1 MKTYSI
7 EDLKPFFI
15 GRGTERMC
23 FRAPSDPRCIVKIS
37 PQTRAKQ
44 TLREI
49 DYFRFL
55 QKQNVPFNHIPE
67 FKGEVRVKG
76 YVGFEQAAVLDG
88 NDSVSKPLLSY
99 LHMYCI
105 PGRREKEIFKNLL
118 IELYQ
123 YMYKYNITPCD
134 LNLNNILLNIS
145 KDSYKLVLVDGVG
158 SPFLIPIGQ
167 YVKPLGRKRLERK
180 WKQFAKRDILPI
192 FANGGN

>member
-1 MKTYSI
+1 MKTYCI

-23 FRAPSDPRCIVKIS
+23 FRSPSDPRCIVKIS
-37 PQTRAKQ
+37 PKKHAKQ

-55 QKQNVPFNHIPE
+55 QKQNVPFHHIPE

-88 NDSVSKPLLSY
+88 NDSVSKPLLFY
-99 LHMYCI
+99 LNMCGN
-105 PGRREKEIFKNLL
+105 PGRREKDILKKLL
-118 IELYQ
+118 TELYQ

-134 LNLNNILLNIS
+134 LNLNNILLNVS

-167 YVKPLGRKRLERK
+167 YVKPIGRKRLERK
-180 WKQFAKRDILPI
+180 WRQFVKRDILPI
-192 FANGGN
+192 FAGSN

>member
-1 MKTYSI
+1 MKTYCI

-23 FRAPSDPRCIVKIS
+23 FRSPSDPHSIVKIS
-37 PQTRAKQ
+37 PLEHAKQ

-55 QKQNVPFNHIPE
+55 QKQNVPFKHIPE
-67 FKGEVRVKG
+67 FKGEVYVKG

-88 NDSVSKPLLSY
+88 NNSVSKPLLYY
-99 LHMYCI
+99 LNMYGK
-105 PGRREKEIFKNLL
+105 PGRKEKTILVKLL
-118 IELYQ
+118 TELYQ

-145 KDSYKLVLVDGVG
+145 NGSYKLVLVDGVG

-167 YVKPLGRKRLERK
+167 YLKPLGRKRLQRK
-180 WKQFAKRDILPI
+180 FRQFAQRDILPI
-192 FANGGN
+192 LSR